1 MGGRHIYILL
11 LSLCV
16 SSALCAQSV
25 TLQARVA
32 DKTGAPLFAVNVY
45 LKQHAQVGAITDPE
59 GQFQLVLAKEDLQDT
74 LVVSYIGYHTVII
87 PLRGTSRLPS
97 VIVLKE
103 ENYVLA
109 DTYIVASPSTTREF
123 SVKELKVLDIYNDP
137 RASADVLKVVTSH
150 PASTNTTEGAE
161 PELRGSAGAFSRVVF
176 NNVPIYH
183 PVRNAELDGTG
194 AFSLFSTEFIDRQN
208 TYASNAPLAF
218 TNALAGAVEIH
229 TKRELAARY
238 TSVVASL
245 ATASVL
251 HSQPLGTHSFVQLY
265 ANYMYSPA
273 FLALNTKTK
282 AEGLSLFGSLDGAI
296 NAHTVLGKR
305 VALNLYSY
313 AIGEQYAAQTHTYGY
328 HGEVRYRNKRNFN
341 VLNIEAHFGELYW
354 VTNAGYDQAKM
365 HYRLGNIDL
374 QEHQQNSY
382 ASTILKYNPSFL
394 SLEAGVIFTDEQT
407 RQEGLFPKYYFA
419 QRPESPTVKRDSMA
433 LFRSLES
440 YLYLKHNFAQK
451 LTCGLGGRLQLPV
464 FGQPNRLSA
473 QANARYA
480 FLPHHAL
487 LLSLGQYWGHT
498 TPQYNIWEYRTAY
511 SQQAALDY
519 TYRYNELELQSALY
533 YKQEKTTAVDA
544 TDYRADSVTRRMAGG
559 ELSISKQLGNFYISA
574 SYTYLWARVKI
585 GGTWYDALN
594 RMNYLVKSV
603 ICYTSPTW
611 GKFSLAFLAHPGL
624 AYTPIRGSFTT
635 PDQIIPLWGEYGAAH
650 YNAYQTLDLSYNKVW
665 FLGERSMLILFAS
678 VRNILDR
685 QNQNRAIYAEDYS
698 HRTQW
703 RHYGRRVFYL
713 GVSYSF

>member
-45 LKQHAQVGAITDPE
+45 LKQRAQVGAITDPE
-59 GQFQLVLAKEDLQDT
+59 GQFQLVLTEKDLQDT
-74 LVVSYIGYHTVII
+74 LVVSYVGYHTVMI
-87 PLRGTSRLPS
+87 PLRGASKLPS

-265 ANYMYSPA
+265 VNYMYSPA
-273 FLALNTKTK
+273 FLALNAKTK
-282 AEGLSLFGSLDGAI
+282 AEGLSLFWLI
-296 NAHTVLGKR
+296 R
-305 VALNLYSY
+305 RSY
-313 AIGEQYAAQTHTYGY
+313 
-328 HGEVRYRNKRNFN
+328 
-341 VLNIEAHFGELYW
+341 
-354 VTNAGYDQAKM
+354 
-365 HYRLGNIDL
+365 
-374 QEHQQNSY
+374 
-382 ASTILKYNPSFL
+382 
-394 SLEAGVIFTDEQT
+394 
-407 RQEGLFPKYYFA
+407 
-419 QRPESPTVKRDSMA
+419 
-433 LFRSLES
+433 
-440 YLYLKHNFAQK
+440 
-451 LTCGLGGRLQLPV
+451 
-464 FGQPNRLSA
+464 
-473 QANARYA
+473 
-480 FLPHHAL
+480 
-487 LLSLGQYWGHT
+487 
-498 TPQYNIWEYRTAY
+498 
-511 SQQAALDY
+511 
-519 TYRYNELELQSALY
+519 
-533 YKQEKTTAVDA
+533 
-544 TDYRADSVTRRMAGG
+544 
-559 ELSISKQLGNFYISA
+559 
-574 SYTYLWARVKI
+574 
-585 GGTWYDALN
+585 
-594 RMNYLVKSV
+594 
-603 ICYTSPTW
+603 
-611 GKFSLAFLAHPGL
+611 
-624 AYTPIRGSFTT
+624 
-635 PDQIIPLWGEYGAAH
+635 
-650 YNAYQTLDLSYNKVW
+650 
-665 FLGERSMLILFAS
+665 
-678 VRNILDR
+678 
-685 QNQNRAIYAEDYS
+685 
-698 HRTQW
+698 
-703 RHYGRRVFYL
+703 
-713 GVSYSF
+713 